1 MSSFFKWEESSNV
14 GALVVLQFL
23 RTHCMNLTVIG
34 SISQKK
40 SSSKLKLELG
50 DDFKFM
56 SIFKTLLL

>member
-1 MSSFFKWEESSNV
+1 MSSLFKWAESSNV

-34 SISQKK
+34 SISHKK

-56 SIFKTLLL
+56 